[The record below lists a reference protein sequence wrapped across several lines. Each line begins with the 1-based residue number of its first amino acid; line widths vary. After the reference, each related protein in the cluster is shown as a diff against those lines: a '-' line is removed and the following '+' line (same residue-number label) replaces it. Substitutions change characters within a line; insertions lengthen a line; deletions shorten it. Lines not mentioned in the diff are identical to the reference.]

1 MALYRNFKAISEVK
15 KIVFSSN
22 PLILVLGL
30 ISFGIFF
37 YLLRIRASKN
47 QIESFENKKRMNWS
61 WLWLRYG
68 KDKSKSNVIEGE
80 AKEVKHEEEK

>member
-1 MALYRNFKAISEVK
+1 M
-15 KIVFSSN
+15 FSSN
-22 PLILVLGL
+22 PLILFLGL
-30 ISFGIFF
+30 VSFGIFF

-47 QIESFENKKRMNWS
+47 QIESFQNNKRMNWS

-80 AKEVKHEEEK
+80 AKEVNHEDEK

>member
-1 MALYRNFKAISEVK
+1 M
-15 KIVFSSN
+15 FSSN
-22 PLILVLGL
+22 PLILFLGL
-30 ISFGIFF
+30 VSFGIFF

-47 QIESFENKKRMNWS
+47 HIESFQNNKRMNWS

-80 AKEVKHEEEK
+80 AKEVNHEEEK

>member
-1 MALYRNFKAISEVK
+1 M
-15 KIVFSSN
+15 FSSN
-22 PLILVLGL
+22 RLILFLGL

-37 YLLRIRASKN
+37 YLMRIRASKN
-47 QIESFENKKRMNWS
+47 QIHSFETKKRMNWS

-80 AKEVKHEEEK
+80 AKEVNHEEEK

>member
-1 MALYRNFKAISEVK
+1 M
-15 KIVFSSN
+15 FSSN
-22 PLILVLGL
+22 PLILFLGL
-30 ISFGIFF
+30 VSLGIFF

-47 QIESFENKKRMNWS
+47 QIESFGNKKRMSWS

-80 AKEVKHEEEK
+80 VKEVNHEEEK

>member
-1 MALYRNFKAISEVK
+1 
-15 KIVFSSN
+15 VFSSN
-22 PLILVLGL
+22 PLILFLGL
-30 ISFGIFF
+30 VSFGIFF

-80 AKEVKHEEEK
+80 VKEVNHEEEK

>member
-1 MALYRNFKAISEVK
+1 M
-15 KIVFSSN
+15 FSSN
-22 PLILVLGL
+22 PLILFLGL
-30 ISFGIFF
+30 VSFGIFF

-47 QIESFENKKRMNWS
+47 QIESFENKKRMNLS

-80 AKEVKHEEEK
+80 AKEVNHEEKK

>member
-1 MALYRNFKAISEVK
+1 M
-15 KIVFSSN
+15 FSSN
-22 PLILVLGL
+22 PLILFLGL
-30 ISFGIFF
+30 VSFGIFF

-47 QIESFENKKRMNWS
+47 QMESFQNKKRMNWS

-80 AKEVKHEEEK
+80 VKEVNHEEEK

>member
-1 MALYRNFKAISEVK
+1 M
-15 KIVFSSN
+15 FSSN
-22 PLILVLGL
+22 PLILFLGL
-30 ISFGIFF
+30 VSFGIFF

-47 QIESFENKKRMNWS
+47 QIESFQNKKRMNWS

-80 AKEVKHEEEK
+80 VKEVNHEEEK

>member
-1 MALYRNFKAISEVK
+1 M
-15 KIVFSSN
+15 FSSN
-22 PLILVLGL
+22 PLILFLGL

-37 YLLRIRASKN
+37 YLMRIRASKN
-47 QIESFENKKRMNWS
+47 QINSFETKKRMNWS

-80 AKEVKHEEEK
+80 AKEVNHEEEK

>member
-1 MALYRNFKAISEVK
+1 M
-15 KIVFSSN
+15 FSSN
-22 PLILVLGL
+22 PLILFLGL
-30 ISFGIFF
+30 VSFGIFF

-47 QIESFENKKRMNWS
+47 QIESFQNNKRMNWS

-80 AKEVKHEEEK
+80 VKEVNHEEEK